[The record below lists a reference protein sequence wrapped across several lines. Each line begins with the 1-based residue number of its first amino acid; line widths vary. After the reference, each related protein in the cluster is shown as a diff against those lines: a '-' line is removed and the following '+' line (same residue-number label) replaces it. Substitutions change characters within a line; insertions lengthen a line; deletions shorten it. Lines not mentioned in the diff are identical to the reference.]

1 MGVSDEVGTISPGKL
16 ADIIAVKGDVLRYIN
31 LLSDVDIVI
40 KGGKVYIKRYK

>member
-1 MGVSDEVGTISPGKL
+1 MGVDDKVGTVSEGKL

-40 KGGKVYIKRYK
+40 QNGKVVKKRYK